1 MSLKSKMMSRRV
13 KLPEGAD
20 LKETVVFINR
30 TAKVVKGGRRFG
42 FTALVVT
49 GDGAGRVGF
58 GLGKSGEVPLAIAK
72 GGEQARKA
80 VIVVPLSGT
89 TIPHDVIGKF
99 GPTQVYLLPGKP
111 GTGVIAG
118 SAVRAVIEAAGI
130 KDIRTKVIGS
140 NNPNN
145 VLSATTQGL
154 LSLKSQET
162 IGRDRKIPV
171 AELDYR
177 AF

>member
-1 MSLKSKMMSRRV
+1 MSFKSSFTSRRV
-13 KLPEGAD
+13 QLPQGAEM
-20 LKETVVFINR
+20 KETVVFINR

-49 GDGAGRVGF
+49 GDGAGHVGY
-58 GLGKSGEVPLAIAK
+58 GLGKSGEVPVAITK

-80 VIVVPLSGT
+80 VIRVPLHGT
-89 TIPHDVIGKF
+89 TIPHDVVGKF
-99 GPTQVYLLPGKP
+99 GPTKVVLLPGKP

-118 SAVRAVIEAAGI
+118 AAVRAVAEAAGI

-145 VLSATTQGL
+145 VLSAAIEGL
-154 LSLKSQET
+154 LRLRTAESVAR
-162 IGRDRKIPV
+162 GRGLQL
-171 AELDYR
+171 AEVGYQS
-177 AF
+177 A